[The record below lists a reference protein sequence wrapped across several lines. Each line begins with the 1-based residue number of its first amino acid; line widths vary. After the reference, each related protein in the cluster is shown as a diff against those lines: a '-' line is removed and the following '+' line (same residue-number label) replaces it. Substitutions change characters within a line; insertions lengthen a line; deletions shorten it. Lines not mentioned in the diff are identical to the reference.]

1 MLANHVAKDILDSAE
16 KGGAIFATITRLD
29 GAFGFKG
36 RGIIN
41 PMQGGLIGLAKT
53 AAIEWNGVCC
63 RAIDIEPGWEENL
76 GLAKML
82 VAELL
87 YPDLSSPVEIGFTKN
102 LQPGMRNTLELESSP
117 YPANLKQT
125 VDLTPD
131 DVIVITGGARGVTA
145 AAALALANQGN
156 PTLVLLGRSPSPSP
170 EPKWLASLEN
180 EASIKKAIL
189 KNELNN
195 KKASPKK
202 IEAIY
207 KKHMANREI
216 SINLD
221 RLKSAGSD
229 VTYYSVDVRKFD
241 SVNSIFNKIR
251 SNHGPIT
258 GIIHGAGVLEDR
270 FIADKTLKQFEK
282 VFDTKVMGLKALLD
296 TTKEDTLKYIILF
309 SSITARMGN
318 KGQVDY
324 AMANEVLNKTA
335 WQESILRPDCKVIS
349 INWGPWDGGMVS
361 SSLKREF
368 AKNGVHLIPVE
379 DGAKCM
385 LYEMMGD
392 KSAPAEVV
400 IGGTIIADNETD
412 GKIRRPS
419 ERKQE
424 AVLKNKDHLSLTF
437 KRELDVEKYPVLNS
451 HILDGKPVVPFALMT
466 EWLGHGALHE
476 NPGLIL
482 SGFDDMR
489 ILKGIKL
496 DQEKKLIRLMAGKAK
511 KNGKIYEVDVELRD
525 GFKDNM
531 PVIHSRAKAI
541 LTDDLPLPPTFS
553 SSEYFDSKTYPRS
566 MDEVYEKILFH
577 GDELRGIKKIIGY
590 SHEGIIAEISP
601 APSPSKWM
609 TDPLRNRWLGDPLAL
624 DSAFQMA
631 IIWCYEEMGK
641 VSLPSYLASY
651 RQYCDSFPADGIT
664 AILKV
669 NEATDHIMRGD
680 FTFLDPDNVI
690 IARLTGYEAVFDTSL
705 YKAFKR

>member
-1 MLANHVAKDILDSAE
+1 
-16 KGGAIFATITRLD
+16 
-29 GAFGFKG
+29 
-36 RGIIN
+36 
-41 PMQGGLIGLAKT
+41 
-53 AAIEWNGVCC
+53 
-63 RAIDIEPGWEENL
+63 
-76 GLAKML
+76 
-82 VAELL
+82 
-87 YPDLSSPVEIGFTKN
+87 
-102 LQPGMRNTLELESSP
+102 
-117 YPANLKQT
+117 
-125 VDLTPD
+125 
-131 DVIVITGGARGVTA
+131 
-145 AAALALANQGN
+145 
-156 PTLVLLGRSPSPSP
+156 
-170 EPKWLASLEN
+170 
-180 EASIKKAIL
+180 
-189 KNELNN
+189 
-195 KKASPKK
+195 
-202 IEAIY
+202 
-207 KKHMANREI
+207 
-216 SINLD
+216 
-221 RLKSAGSD
+221 
-229 VTYYSVDVRKFD
+229 
-241 SVNSIFNKIR
+241 
-251 SNHGPIT
+251 
-258 GIIHGAGVLEDR
+258 
-270 FIADKTLKQFEK
+270 
-282 VFDTKVMGLKALLD
+282 
-296 TTKEDTLKYIILF
+296 
-309 SSITARMGN
+309 
-318 KGQVDY
+318 
-324 AMANEVLNKTA
+324 MANEVLNKTA

-400 IGGTIIADNETD
+400 IGGTIIADNETG

-482 SGFDDMR
+482 SGFDDIR

-541 LTDDLPLPPTFS
+541 LTDDLPLPPAFS

-566 MDEVYEKILFH
+566 IDEVYEKILFH